1 MLRVRDNRLFGIQS
15 WVALPRTAEERA
27 PDFTHYPAASLPVAE
42 DGGVRLRLIAGEAW
56 GLRAPV
62 AVSSA
67 LFYAD
72 AVMTGGS
79 VLALPDG
86 HEERAAYVL
95 EGEIE
100 VSGDTFTSGRMLVFR
115 AGDRLALRAGRQGAR
130 VLLLG
135 GAAMDGPRYLFWN
148 FVSSS
153 RERIEQAKADWKEG
167 RFGKVAGDETEFHP
181 AAGGAHAGSGG
192 GGFADKLSDRTRRKL
207 TVATTTTNMTTRI
220 PGRRW
225 IIGVLLGV
233 GILINYFDRIN
244 ISVAAP
250 QLQKEFGLTPVEMG
264 FLFSAFFWSYSLLQ
278 VPGGMV
284 LDRFG
289 VTRVGRWG
297 AFLWSVASAI
307 TAISSGFGAIFGS
320 RILLGIAEAPAF
332 PASQKATGYWF
343 PRQERSRSTAIFDLP
358 PSFPM

>member
-1 MLRVRDNRLFGIQS
+1 MNPEGSGIEAVLLPRAHDVGGFEVRRALPARERQMVGPFIFFDQMGPGEFLAGRGLDVRPHPHIGLATVTYLFEGEILHRDSLGSQQPIVPGDVNWMTAGRGIAHSERTDAVLRVRDNRLFGIQS

-167 RFGKVAGDETEFHP
+167 RFGKVAGDETDFIPLPEERMRVRA
-181 AAGGAHAGSGG
+181 AAGSPT
-192 GGFADKLSDRTRRKL
+192 S
-207 TVATTTTNMTTRI
+207 
-220 PGRRW
+220 
-225 IIGVLLGV
+225 
-233 GILINYFDRIN
+233 
-244 ISVAAP
+244 
-250 QLQKEFGLTPVEMG
+250 
-264 FLFSAFFWSYSLLQ
+264 
-278 VPGGMV
+278 
-284 LDRFG
+284 
-289 VTRVGRWG
+289 
-297 AFLWSVASAI
+297 
-307 TAISSGFGAIFGS
+307 
-320 RILLGIAEAPAF
+320 
-332 PASQKATGYWF
+332 
-343 PRQERSRSTAIFDLP
+343 
-358 PSFPM
+358 